1 MKLFKN
7 RNCECILRN
16 ITNQQPTNL
25 KVCDAEITVES
36 LMLSSDVLVQL
47 LELPIDSRLLPLVAD
62 GAAMLEEPVE
72 VGLDL
77 LRLEA
82 GSRPPVHVEHVVV
95 HVLELLA
102 LRSMN
107 NL

>member
-1 MKLFKN
+1 M
-7 RNCECILRN
+7 CH
-16 ITNQQPTNL
+16 
-25 KVCDAEITVES
+25 AEITVES
-36 LMLSSDVLVQL
+36 LVFSSDVLVQL
-47 LELPIDSRLLPLVAD
+47 LELAEDPRLLPLVAD

-102 LRSMN
+102 LESMD

>member
-1 MKLFKN
+1 MSH
-7 RNCECILRN
+7 
-16 ITNQQPTNL
+16 
-25 KVCDAEITVES
+25 AEITVES
-36 LMLSSDVLVQL
+36 LVLSSDVLVEL
-47 LELPIDSRLLPLVAD
+47 LELAEDSRLLPLVAD
-62 GAAMLEEPVE
+62 GAAVLEEPVE

-77 LRLEA
+77 LRLKA
-82 GSRPPVHVEHVVV
+82 RSRPPVHVEHVVV

>member
-1 MKLFKN
+1 M
-7 RNCECILRN
+7 CH
-16 ITNQQPTNL
+16 
-25 KVCDAEITVES
+25 AEITVEP
-36 LMLSSDVLVQL
+36 LVFSSDVLVEL
-47 LELPIDSRLLPLVAD
+47 LELAEDSRLLPLVAD

-95 HVLELLA
+95 HVLVLLA
-102 LRSMN
+102 LRSMD

>member
-1 MKLFKN
+1 M
-7 RNCECILRN
+7 CH
-16 ITNQQPTNL
+16 
-25 KVCDAEITVES
+25 AEITVEP
-36 LMLSSDVLVQL
+36 LVFSSDVLVEL
-47 LELPIDSRLLPLVAD
+47 LELAEDSRLLPLVAD